1 MDDLKLYDKTMQEL
15 YSLVQTARIDIRMQ
29 FEIAKCAM
37 LEMKR
42 RKVVQ
47 SEEIE
52 LLSGETIKSLED
64 EKGYKY
70 VGVLQFDSVKCKEM
84 KDIITKEYY
93 RNSRKIKS
101 LNAGNSIKA
110 INAIAVSV
118 IRYRAGIV
126 AWRINEL
133 EAIDRKTR
141 QLLTMYR
148 SLHPRTDVDRLYWK
162 RINGGKGV
170 DKS

>member
-1 MDDLKLYDKTMQEL
+1 M
-15 YSLVQTARIDIRMQ
+15 
-29 FEIAKCAM
+29 
-37 LEMKR
+37 
-42 RKVVQ
+42 
-47 SEEIE
+47 
-52 LLSGETIKSLED
+52 
-64 EKGYKY
+64 
-70 VGVLQFDSVKCKEM
+70 GVLQFDSVKCKEM

-148 SLHPRTDVDRLYWK
+148 RLHPRTDVDRLYWK

>member
-1 MDDLKLYDKTMQEL
+1 MDDLKLYGKTIQEL
-15 YSLVQTARIDIRMQ
+15 YSLVQTARIFSIDMRMQ
-29 FEIAKCAM
+29 SEIAKCAM

-52 LLSGETIKSLED
+52 LLSWETIKSLED

-101 LNAGNSIKA
+101 KSKC
-110 INAIAVSV
+110 
-118 IRYRAGIV
+118 R
-126 AWRINEL
+126 EL
-133 EAIDRKTR
+133 
-141 QLLTMYR
+141 
-148 SLHPRTDVDRLYWK
+148 H
-162 RINGGKGV
+162 KGY
-170 DKS
+170 

>member
-1 MDDLKLYDKTMQEL
+1 MDDLKLHGKTIQEL
-15 YSLVQTARIDIRMQ
+15 YSLVQTASIFSIDIRMQ

-70 VGVLQFDSVKCKEM
+70 VGVFYNLILWSVKKW
-84 KDIITKEYY
+84 
-93 RNSRKIKS
+93 KI
-101 LNAGNSIKA
+101 L
-110 INAIAVSV
+110 
-118 IRYRAGIV
+118 
-126 AWRINEL
+126 
-133 EAIDRKTR
+133 
-141 QLLTMYR
+141 
-148 SLHPRTDVDRLYWK
+148 
-162 RINGGKGV
+162 
-170 DKS
+170 